1 MTATANPV
9 EIAPAPPSSTAEN
22 NYTSYDSNHQHYN
35 NYHHHQPHDYSNNN
49 ILASAVEGAANAG
62 ADSDLFDGVL
72 GDYELNG
79 TSCH

>member
-35 NYHHHQPHDYSNNN
+35 YHHHQPRDYSNNN

-79 TSCH
+79 TSCC